1 MGGLGARFWT
11 SGTHLGSFWDHFGA
25 PDGPKIAPRGVN
37 EAPRLAELQAHS
49 LKLADFGGPRALLAA
64 S

>member
-1 MGGLGARFWT
+1 MGGLGAPFRT
-11 SGTHLGSFWDHFGA
+11 PGAHLGSFWAHFGA

-49 LKLADFGGPRALLAA
+49 LKLADFRGPRALLSA

>member
-1 MGGLGARFWT
+1 MGGLGAPFWT
-11 SGTHLGSFWDHFGA
+11 SGIHLVSFWVHFGA
-25 PDGPKIAPRGVN
+25 PDGPKIAPRG
-37 EAPRLAELQAHS
+37 AELQAHS